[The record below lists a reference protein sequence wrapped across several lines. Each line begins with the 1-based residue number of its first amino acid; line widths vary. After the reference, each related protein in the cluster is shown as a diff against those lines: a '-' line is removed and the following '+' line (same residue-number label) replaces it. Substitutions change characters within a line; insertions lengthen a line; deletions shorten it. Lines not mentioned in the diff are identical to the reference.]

1 VSRVQESGPVLPGV
15 DADGVHFSATADDA
29 GTTQTAPSI
38 RGRSS
43 PAALVSDDSW
53 LGQNRAIL
61 IPYLLIALLL
71 AAAAIRAPGFVSVP
85 NLTQQLV
92 LASYLGVIAGGQTLV
107 ILTGGID
114 LSIAW
119 NLNLAAILLTQLSE
133 TMPVLWA
140 TVAALGCASLV
151 GLVNGLGVAYLRI
164 PSLVMTLGM
173 NAVLAGVTLVYTN
186 GSPQGEAPAFSRE
199 LAVGELGGIVPWAL
213 IFWAVF
219 STGLIFLLRRTVYG
233 KRLYAI
239 GNNPKASYLSGV
251 PVRCVLVLTYTLCG
265 LCAGIG
271 GVMLTG
277 YSQQSY
283 LGMGDL
289 YVLPAIAAVVV
300 GGTSILG
307 GSGGYAGTI
316 AGAITVVLLQ
326 NVLQIVGIQPA
337 GQQILYGVIIL
348 IMLFVY
354 GRNARVRE

>member
-1 VSRVQESGPVLPGV
+1 MSRLPEPSPAIPAVETDGP
-15 DADGVHFSATADDA
+15 ATALGAPRRGGLA
-29 GTTQTAPSI
+29 GLT
-38 RGRSS
+38 GH
-43 PAALVSDDSW
+43 DSW
-53 LGQNRAIL
+53 LTQNRALL
-61 IPYLLIALLL
+61 IPYGLILLLLI
-71 AAAAIRAPGFVSVP
+71 AAAIRAPGFVSVS
-85 NLTQQLV
+85 NLSQQLV

-119 NLNLAAILLTQLSE
+119 NLNLSAILLTQLSE
-133 TMPVLWA
+133 QMPILWA
-140 TVAALGCASLV
+140 TIAALGCASLV
-151 GLVNGLGVAYLRI
+151 GLLNGLGIAYLRI

-186 GSPQGEAPAFSRE
+186 GSPQGDAPQFSRDV
-199 LAVGELGGIVPWAL
+199 AVGKIGGAIPWAL
-213 IFWAVF
+213 IFWAIF
-219 STGLIFLLRRTVYG
+219 SAALIFLLRRTVYG

-239 GNNPKASYLSGV
+239 GNNPKAAYLSGV
-251 PVRCVLVLTYTLCG
+251 PVRWVLVLTYTLCG
-265 LCAGIG
+265 LCAGLG
-271 GVMLTG
+271 GIMLTG

-289 YVLPAIAAVVV
+289 YVLPAIAAVVI

-307 GSGGYAGTI
+307 GSGGYTGTI

-337 GQQILYGVIIL
+337 GQQILYGLIIL
-348 IMLFVY
+348 LMLFVY

>member
-1 VSRVQESGPVLPGV
+1 MPAVET
-15 DADGVHFSATADDA
+15 DGAGGGSA
-29 GTTQTAPSI
+29 
-38 RGRSS
+38 
-43 PAALVSDDSW
+43 AALGGPARGGLSGLTGQDSW
-53 LGQNRAIL
+53 LSQNRALL
-61 IPYLLIALLL
+61 IPYGLILILL
-71 AAAAIRAPGFVSVP
+71 AAAAIRAPGFVSVS
-85 NLTQQLV
+85 NLSQQLV

-133 TMPVLWA
+133 QMPVFWA
-140 TVAALGCASLV
+140 AVAALGSASIV
-151 GLVNGLGVAYLRI
+151 GLLNGLGIAYLRI

-186 GSPQGEAPAFSRE
+186 GSPQGDAPPFSRD
-199 LAVGELGGIVPWAL
+199 LAVGKIGGGVPWAL
-213 IFWAVF
+213 VFWALF
-219 STGLIFLLRRTVYG
+219 SAALIFLLRRTVYG

-251 PVRCVLVLTYTLCG
+251 PVRWVLVLTYTLCG
-265 LCAGIG
+265 LCAGLG
-271 GVMLTG
+271 GIMLTG

-289 YVLPAIAAVVV
+289 YVLPAIAAVVI

-307 GSGGYAGTI
+307 GSGGYTGTI

-337 GQQILYGVIIL
+337 GQQILYGLIIL
-348 IMLFVY
+348 LMLFVY
-354 GRNARVRE
+354 GRNARVQE

>member
-1 VSRVQESGPVLPGV
+1 MSGLPESGPAVSGV
-15 DADGVHFSATADDA
+15 DRDTAR
-29 GTTQTAPSI
+29 TTMRAP
-38 RGRSS
+38 GGL
-43 PAALVSDDSW
+43 AALTGESGW
-53 LGQNRAIL
+53 LTQNRAVL
-61 IPYLLIALLL
+61 IPYALIAILLL
-71 AAAAIRAPGFVSVP
+71 AAAVRAPGFVSVP

-119 NLNLAAILLTQLSE
+119 NLNLAAIFLTQLSE
-133 TMPVLWA
+133 QMPVASAA
-140 TVAALGCASLV
+140 TIALGAASLV

-186 GSPQGEAPAFSRE
+186 GSPQGDAPHFARE
-199 LAVGELGGIVPWAL
+199 LAVGRLGGVIPWAL
-213 IFWAVF
+213 IFWAIF
-219 STGLIFLLRRTVYG
+219 SAALIFLLRRTVYG

-239 GNNPKASYLSGV
+239 GNNPRAAFLSGV
-251 PVRCVLVLTYTLCG
+251 PVRRVLVLTYTLCG
-265 LCAGIG
+265 LCAGLG
-271 GVMLTG
+271 GMMLTG

-289 YVLPAIAAVVV
+289 YVLPAIAAVVI

-337 GQQILYGVIIL
+337 GQQILYGLIIL
-348 IMLFVY
+348 LMLFVY

>member
-1 VSRVQESGPVLPGV
+1 VLPGIL
-15 DADGVHFSATADDA
+15 G
-29 GTTQTAPSI
+29 
-38 RGRSS
+38 
-43 PAALVSDDSW
+43 DDSW
-53 LGQNRAIL
+53 FGQNRVL
-61 IPYLLIALLL
+61 FIPYLLILLLL
-71 AAAAIRAPGFVSVP
+71 AAAAIRAPGFVSIP

-133 TMPVLWA
+133 QMPVFWA
-140 TVAALGCASLV
+140 TVAALGSASLV
-151 GLVNGLGVAYLRI
+151 GLINGLGIAYLRI

-186 GSPQGEAPAFSRE
+186 GSPQGDAPRFARD
-199 LAVGELGGIVPWAL
+199 LAVGKIGGVVPWAL
-213 IFWAVF
+213 VFWAIF
-219 STGLIFLLRRTVYG
+219 SAGLIFLLRRTVYG

-239 GNNPKASYLSGV
+239 GNNPKAAYLSGV
-251 PVRCVLVLTYTLCG
+251 PVRRVLVVTYTLCG
-265 LCAGIG
+265 LCAGLG
-271 GVMLTG
+271 GIMLTG

-289 YVLPAIAAVVV
+289 YVLPAIAAVVI

-348 IMLFVY
+348 LMLFVY

>member
-1 VSRVQESGPVLPGV
+1 MPGV
-15 DADGVHFSATADDA
+15 DTDG
-29 GTTQTAPSI
+29 
-38 RGRSS
+38 
-43 PAALVSDDSW
+43 PAAALGGRPRGGLPGLTGPDSW
-53 LGQNRAIL
+53 LSQNRALL
-61 IPYLLIALLL
+61 IPYGLILLL
-71 AAAAIRAPGFVSVP
+71 LVAAAIRAPGFVSIS
-85 NLTQQLV
+85 NLSQQLV

-119 NLNLAAILLTQLSE
+119 NLNLSAILLTQLSE
-133 TMPVLWA
+133 QMPIFWA
-140 TVAALGCASLV
+140 AVIALGCASLV
-151 GLVNGLGVAYLRI
+151 GLLNGLGIAYLRI

-186 GSPQGEAPAFSRE
+186 GSPQGDAPQFSRDV
-199 LAVGELGGIVPWAL
+199 AVGKIGGVIPWAL
-213 IFWAVF
+213 IFWAIF
-219 STGLIFLLRRTVYG
+219 SAALIFLLRRTVYG

-239 GNNPKASYLSGV
+239 GNNPKAAYLSGV
-251 PVRCVLVLTYTLCG
+251 PVRWVLVLTYTLCG
-265 LCAGIG
+265 LCAGLG
-271 GVMLTG
+271 GIMLTG

-307 GSGGYAGTI
+307 GSGGYTGTI

-337 GQQILYGVIIL
+337 GQQILYGLIIL
-348 IMLFVY
+348 LMLFVY

>member
-1 VSRVQESGPVLPGV
+1 MSRVEESGSLIPTAGAESAAEGHASSRTGGV
-15 DADGVHFSATADDA
+15 TGFTSRGGWLAENRTAF
-29 GTTQTAPSI
+29 
-38 RGRSS
+38 
-43 PAALVSDDSW
+43 
-53 LGQNRAIL
+53 

-71 AAAAIRAPGFVSVP
+71 AAAAIRAPGFVTLP

-92 LASYLGVIAGGQTLV
+92 LASYLGIIAGGQTLV

-119 NLNLAAILLTQLSE
+119 NLNLAAIFLTQLSE
-133 TMPVLWA
+133 TMPVGA
-140 TVAALGCASLV
+140 AALIALGSACLV
-151 GLVNGLGVAYLRI
+151 GTINGLGVAYLRI

-186 GSPQGEAPAFSRE
+186 GSPQGDAPQFTRD
-199 LAVGELGGIVPWAL
+199 LAVGRIGGMIPWAL
-213 IFWAVF
+213 IFWAIF
-219 STGLIFLLRRTVYG
+219 SAALIFLLRRTVYG

-239 GNNPKASYLSGV
+239 GNNPKAAYLSGV
-251 PVRCVLVLTYTLCG
+251 PVRRVLVLTYALCG
-265 LCAGIG
+265 LCAGLG
-271 GVMLTG
+271 AFMLTG

-289 YVLPAIAAVVV
+289 YVLPAIAAVVI

-326 NVLQIVGIQPA
+326 NVLQIVGINPA
-337 GQQILYGVIIL
+337 GQQILYGLIIL
-348 IMLFVY
+348 LMLFVY
-354 GRNARVRE
+354 GRSANVRE

>member
-1 VSRVQESGPVLPGV
+1 VSRVQEPGPVLSGV
-15 DADGVHFSATADDA
+15 DADGHGST
-29 GTTQTAPSI
+29 
-38 RGRSS
+38 
-43 PAALVSDDSW
+43 PAAALSGPLRGQDGLGGLVDSNSW
-53 LGQNRAIL
+53 LAQNRSIL
-61 IPYLLIALLL
+61 IPYLLIAILL

-133 TMPVLWA
+133 QMPVFWA
-140 TVAALGCASLV
+140 AAAALGSASLV
-151 GLVNGLGVAYLRI
+151 GLINGLGIAYLRI

-186 GSPQGEAPAFSRE
+186 GSPQGDAPAFSRE
-199 LAVGELGGIVPWAL
+199 LAVGELGGVIPWGL
-213 IFWAVF
+213 IFWAIF
-219 STGLIFLLRRTVYG
+219 SAGLIFLLRGTVYG

-239 GNNPKASYLSGV
+239 GNNPRAAYLSGV
-251 PVRCVLVLTYTLCG
+251 PVRRVLVATYTLCG
-265 LCAGIG
+265 LCAGLG
-271 GVMLTG
+271 GLMLTG

-316 AGAITVVLLQ
+316 AGAITIVLLQ

-337 GQQILYGVIIL
+337 GQQILYGLIIL
-348 IMLFVY
+348 LMLFVY

>member
-1 VSRVQESGPVLPGV
+1 MSRVEESGSLIPAAG
-15 DADGVHFSATADDA
+15 AESAAEER
-29 GTTQTAPSI
+29 APSRTGALSGFAS
-38 RGRSS
+38 RGG
-43 PAALVSDDSW
+43 W
-53 LGQNRAIL
+53 LAENRTAF

-71 AAAAIRAPGFVSVP
+71 AAAAIRAPGFVTLP

-92 LASYLGVIAGGQTLV
+92 LASYLGIIAGGQTLV

-119 NLNLAAILLTQLSE
+119 NLNLAAIFLTQLSE
-133 TMPVLWA
+133 TMPVG
-140 TVAALGCASLV
+140 TAALIALGSACLV
-151 GLVNGLGVAYLRI
+151 GVINGLGVAYLRI

-186 GSPQGEAPAFSRE
+186 GSPQGDAPQFTRD
-199 LAVGELGGIVPWAL
+199 LAVGRIGGVIPWAL
-213 IFWAVF
+213 IFWALF
-219 STGLIFLLRRTVYG
+219 SAALVFLLRRTVYG

-239 GNNPKASYLSGV
+239 GNNPKAAYLSGV
-251 PVRCVLVLTYTLCG
+251 PVRRVLVLTYALCG
-265 LCAGIG
+265 LCAGLG
-271 GVMLTG
+271 AFMLTG

-289 YVLPAIAAVVV
+289 YVLPAIAAVVI

-326 NVLQIVGIQPA
+326 NVLQIVGINPA
-337 GQQILYGVIIL
+337 GQQILYGLIIL
-348 IMLFVY
+348 LMLFVY
-354 GRNARVRE
+354 GRSANVRE

>member
-1 VSRVQESGPVLPGV
+1 MSGLPEPGSVMPGV
-15 DADGVHFSATADDA
+15 EADGRGFAGDA
-29 GTTQTAPSI
+29 GVVSPSRAGLGGLAG
-38 RGRSS
+38 RG
-43 PAALVSDDSW
+43 SW
-53 LGQNRAIL
+53 LAQNRAVL
-61 IPYLLIALLL
+61 IPYLLILLLL
-71 AAAAIRAPGFVSVP
+71 AAAAIRAPGFVSVS
-85 NLTQQLV
+85 NLSQQLV
-92 LASYLGVIAGGQTLV
+92 LSSYLGVIAGGETLV

-119 NLNLAAILLTQLSE
+119 NLNLTAILLTQLSDQ
-133 TMPVLWA
+133 MPVAAA
-140 TVAALGCASLV
+140 TAVALGSAAFV
-151 GLVNGLGVAYLRI
+151 GLINGLGVAYVRI

-186 GSPQGEAPAFSRE
+186 GSPQGEAPSFARE
-199 LAVGELGGIVPWAL
+199 LAVGRVVGDLPWAL
-213 IFWAVF
+213 IFWALF
-219 STGLIFLLRRTVYG
+219 SAALIFLLRRTVYG

-239 GNNPKASYLSGV
+239 GNNPRAAYLSGV
-251 PVRCVLVLTYTLCG
+251 PVRWVLVLTYTLCG

-316 AGAITVVLLQ
+316 AGAITIVLLQ

-337 GQQILYGVIIL
+337 GQQILYGLIIL
-348 IMLFVY
+348 LMLFVY